1 MKIEK
6 IFNTKYGGLIF
17 SLMSG
22 FAYFIVILS
31 FIISTGPRAGLL
43 GFFFAPAIICG
54 MALVLFKMIRQ
65 FLENEEFKKANIV
78 GILHVILMVVSVVFL
93 VAMVLSK

>member
-17 SLMSG
+17 SLLSG
-22 FAYFIVILS
+22 CAYFIIILS
-31 FIISTGPRAGLL
+31 FILGTDSRSGLL

-65 FLENEEFKKANIV
+65 FLENEELKKANIV
-78 GILHVILMVVSVVFL
+78 GIFHIILMLISIVFL
-93 VAMVLSK
+93 MAMILR

>member
-17 SLMSG
+17 TLLSG
-22 FAYFIVILS
+22 CAYFIIILS
-31 FIISTGPRAGLL
+31 FILGADAKAGLL

-65 FLENEEFKKANIV
+65 FLEDEEFKKANIV
-78 GILHVILMVVSVVFL
+78 GIFHVVLMIISIVFL
-93 VAMVLSK
+93 MAMIIK

>member
-17 SLMSG
+17 TLLSG
-22 FAYFIVILS
+22 LAYFIIVLNFILGADS
-31 FIISTGPRAGLL
+31 KAGLL

-78 GILHVILMVVSVVFL
+78 GILHIVLMVISVVFL
-93 VAMVLSK
+93 IAMILR

>member
-17 SLMSG
+17 SLLSG

-31 FIISTGPRAGLL
+31 FILGADSRSGLL
-43 GFFFAPAIICG
+43 AFFFAPAIICG
-54 MALVLFKMIRQ
+54 AALIIFKMIRQ
-65 FLENEEFKKANIV
+65 FIENEEFKKAEII
-78 GILHVILMVVSVVFL
+78 GTLHVILMAISIVFL
-93 VAMVLSK
+93 IAML

>member
-6 IFNTKYGGLIF
+6 IFGTKYGGLIF
-17 SLMSG
+17 SLLSG
-22 FAYFIVILS
+22 FAYFIIILG
-31 FIISTGPRAGLL
+31 FIMATGPRAGLL

-65 FLENEEFKKANIV
+65 FLENEEFKKANLV
-78 GILHVILMVVSVVFL
+78 GILHIILIIISIVFL
-93 VAMVLSK
+93 IAMI